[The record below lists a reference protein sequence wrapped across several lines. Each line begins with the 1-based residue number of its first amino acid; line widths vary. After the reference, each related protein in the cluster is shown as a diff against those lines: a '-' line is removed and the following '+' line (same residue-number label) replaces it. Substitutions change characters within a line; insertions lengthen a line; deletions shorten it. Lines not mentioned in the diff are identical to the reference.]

1 MRTWTLILG
10 PLSAWA
16 VHFFGLY
23 LAAEF
28 APVLLDAAVPLL
40 LIAGLAA
47 NAMLIVAARTREAW
61 ISVIAI
67 GGGVMSS
74 LAMVWQSLPHVIG

>member
-10 PLSAWA
+10 PLAAWA

-28 APVLLDAAVPLL
+28 APALLDAGVPLL
-40 LIAGLAA
+40 LVAGLAA
-47 NAMLIVAARTREAW
+47 NGALILAASASAAW
-61 ISVIAI
+61 IKVIAT

-74 LAMVWQSLPHVIG
+74 LDMAWQSLPHVIG